1 MEARYHFVSALVL
14 LSLSVGADLRVCPG
28 LGLHMAG
35 GANTQVCPYT
45 ALSLSSVMAQTVHN
59 VRGQV
64 ADQDGAAV
72 KAARL
77 TLSLDDKEL
86 RAAIT
91 DGEGRFVFNGV
102 AAGRYSLAVKAAGF
116 AVYQDEVTVGDAAAD
131 QIRIALS
138 VATLNGEVEVNGGG
152 GGAGPGGGG
161 GRNGGGFGGGG
172 GRRIARG
179 EDGVRRGGWQKGR
192 GAGGGRRMAASA
204 DRDAIV
210 LRGDAI
216 RRLPR
221 DEQRLRQLLE
231 RMAGSF
237 AGRLNVS
244 VNGISDASLPPT
256 ATIKEIRINSDPFSA
271 AYHEPGSARVE
282 IETK

>member
-102 AAGRYSLAVKAAGF
+102 AAGRYGLAVKAAGF
-116 AVYQDEVTVGDAAAD
+116 AVYQDEVTVGGAAAD

-138 VATLNGEVEVNGGG
+138 VATLNGEVEVNGGRAALG
-152 GGAGPGGGG
+152 LDAGAN
-161 GRNGGGFGGGG
+161 RN
-172 GRRIARG
+172 
-179 EDGVRRGGWQKGR
+179 
-192 GAGGGRRMAASA
+192 
-204 DRDAIV
+204 AIV

-256 ATIKEIRINSDPFSA
+256 ATIKEIRIN
-271 AYHEPGSARVE
+271 
-282 IETK
+282 

>member
-102 AAGRYSLAVKAAGF
+102 AAGRYGLAVKAAGV
-116 AVYQDEVTVGDAAAD
+116 AASQDEVTGREGAAAD
-131 QIRIALS
+131 EMRIALS
-138 VATLNGEVEVNGGG
+138 VAAFDGEVEVNGGRAALG
-152 GGAGPGGGG
+152 LDAGAN
-161 GRNGGGFGGGG
+161 RN
-172 GRRIARG
+172 
-179 EDGVRRGGWQKGR
+179 
-192 GAGGGRRMAASA
+192 
-204 DRDAIV
+204 AIV

-244 VNGISDASLPPT
+244 VNGISDAS
-256 ATIKEIRINSDPFSA
+256 
-271 AYHEPGSARVE
+271 
-282 IETK
+282 